1 MATVVVA
8 GALANKPRSGGEAWV
23 RLSWLLGFARMG
35 HEVALFEQLPKEA
48 WGTGPGRSYFHDVV
62 SAFGLEGRAALV
74 CGDGPEADGMAWAD
88 LLALASR
95 ADLLVNISGHLAAEP
110 LMERFGRR
118 AYVDIDPG
126 WTQIWS
132 EQGGD
137 PARLAGHDVYFTIA
151 ESIGRPGCDLPTG
164 GLDWKATRQPV
175 VLDEWPVV
183 PATGLWRFTTIATWR
198 TPFGRLEHAG
208 RTFGMKLD
216 EFRKLI
222 ELPGRSSASFE
233 LALDIHPAERPDI
246 EALRRHGW
254 SLVDAPELVATPAAF
269 RSYVQ
274 GSGAEFSVAQ
284 GVYVETGSGW
294 FSDRTAR
301 YLSSGR
307 PALVQDTGFSSN
319 LPCGEGLVPFRTL
332 DEAVAGAEDIAS
344 DPERHGRAA
353 RRIAEEHFASE
364 VVLRAF
370 LRDAGLPALAA

>member
-8 GALANKPRSGGEAWV
+8 GALANKPLSGGEAWV

-35 HEVALFEQLPKEA
+35 HEVALVEQLPEEA
-48 WGTGPGRSYFHDVV
+48 WDAGPGRSYFRDVI

-74 CGDGPEADGMAWAD
+74 RGDGPVADGLAWAD

-95 ADLLVNISGHLAAEP
+95 ADLLVNISGHLVAEP
-110 LMERFGRR
+110 LMERFRRR

-137 PARLAGHDVYFTIA
+137 QARLARHDVYFTIA

-164 GLDWKATRQPV
+164 GLDWKVTRQPV
-175 VLDEWPVV
+175 VLDQWPMV
-183 PATGLWRFTTIATWR
+183 PATGPWRFTTIATWR

-208 RTFGMKLD
+208 RAFGMKLD

-222 ELPGRSSASFE
+222 ELPGRCSARFE

-246 EALRRHGW
+246 EALDRHGW
-254 SLVDAPELVATPAAF
+254 SVVSAPDLVATPAAF

-284 GVYVETGSGW
+284 GVYVETRSGW

-301 YLSSGR
+301 YLASGK
-307 PALVQDTGFSSN
+307 PALVQDTGFSRH

-332 DEAVAGAEDIAS
+332 EEAVAGAEDIAA
-344 DPERHGRAA
+344 DPARHGRAA
-353 RRIAEEHFASE
+353 RLIAEEHFDSH
-364 VVLRAF
+364 VVLPAF